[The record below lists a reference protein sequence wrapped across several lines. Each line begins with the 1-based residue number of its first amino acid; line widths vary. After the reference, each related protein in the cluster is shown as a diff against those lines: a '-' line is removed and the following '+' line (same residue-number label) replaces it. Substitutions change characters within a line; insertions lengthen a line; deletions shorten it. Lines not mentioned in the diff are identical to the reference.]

1 MLATIPMHL
10 FGRRVDFGKQACF
23 SNYWLAL
30 VDSCSLTFVLRVE
43 VDHRFGGGFGCCG
56 SCWSPCLVF
65 GQCFAKYLFAAA
77 RWVSETGYN
86 LDLCLELEAS
96 WFLHYARLGI
106 VGLAACFGI
115 LQNGNTIRFHLYYL
129 DVFLHHLSITFVDSD
144 KTLELYLDDQPAG
157 TAVTP
162 FLIKPALAELLRP
175 YYIAPTIIARS
186 TSTKTFSTIAP
197 TPSEDY
203 SPSNFAITTTAA
215 SCYYY

>member
-23 SNYWLAL
+23 GNCWLAL

-43 VDHRFGGGFGCCG
+43 VDHRFSGGFGCCG
-56 SCWSPCLVF
+56 SCWNPCLVF

-86 LDLCLELEAS
+86 LDLCFELEAS
-96 WFLHYARLGI
+96 WFLYYARLGI

-129 DVFLHHLSITFVDSD
+129 DVFLHHFSLTLDDSN
-144 KTLELYLDDQPAG
+144 KTLEQCLDDQPVG
-157 TAVTP
+157 TAITP
-162 FLIKPALAELLRP
+162 VLVKPALEELLHP
-175 YYIAPTIIARS
+175 YYIAPTINATTAS
-186 TSTKTFSTIAP
+186 TNTFSSIALAH
-197 TPSEDY
+197 SEDY
-203 SPSNFAITTTAA
+203 SPSDYAITITAA
-215 SCYYY
+215 SCCYY